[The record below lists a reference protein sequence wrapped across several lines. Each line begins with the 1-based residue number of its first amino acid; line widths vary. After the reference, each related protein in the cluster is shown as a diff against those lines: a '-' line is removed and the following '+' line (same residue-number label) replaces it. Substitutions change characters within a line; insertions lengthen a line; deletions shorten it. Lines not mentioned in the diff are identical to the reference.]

1 MQDQCQDRMYAI
13 SWVKESELDD
23 RRACRV
29 ALNLVLANKRKLAT
43 QIMARFPDPAD
54 ALDAG
59 LEEWTGLG
67 LTPEEA
73 RRLFPPDLRDRGLK
87 EIEAAEK
94 KRFILLTLD
103 DESYPQRL
111 REIFDP
117 PPVLYCLGRADV
129 LSEPSLAVVGARKP
143 TPYGRAM
150 AENLSREAARCGLV
164 VVSGLA
170 FGIDT
175 QAHWGA
181 LAAGRTVAVLGS
193 GLDVIYPASNRSLAR
208 KIAEQ
213 GAVVSEFPLG
223 SQPLGFHFPLRNRII
238 SGLSL
243 AVVVVE
249 ASRRSGSLIT
259 ARLALEQN
267 RDVMAVPGNATS
279 ELSAGANWLIQN
291 GAKLVGR
298 WEDVVEE
305 LPGYVRD
312 RLVRTEADESRE
324 APDLSPEEVKVL
336 AVLKPDVL
344 TSVDEL
350 AEATDYSVSELLSI
364 LLMLELKAAV
374 LQGPGKRYLRRR

>member
-1 MQDQCQDRMYAI
+1 MGEVYRRKTLVSDN
-13 SWVKESELDD
+13 

-29 ALNLVLANKRKLAT
+29 ALNLVLANKRRLAT
-43 QIMARFPDPAD
+43 EVMARYSEPAE

-59 LEEWTGLG
+59 AEEWSEMGVS
-67 LTPEEA
+67 PETA
-73 RRLFPPDLRDRGLK
+73 RRLFPKDLRERGLK
-87 EIEAAEK
+87 EVEAAEK
-94 KRFILLTLD
+94 RGITLLTVD
-103 DESYPQRL
+103 DESYPPLL

-117 PPVLYCLGRADV
+117 PPVLYCLGRTDV
-129 LSEPSLAVVGARKP
+129 LREPCLAVVGARKP

-150 AENLSREAARCGLV
+150 AESLSREAARSGLV

-181 LAAGRTVAVLGS
+181 LAVGRTIAVLGS
-193 GLDVIYPASNRSLAR
+193 GLDIIYPASNRSLAK

-213 GAVVSEFPLG
+213 GAVISEFPLG
-223 SQPLGFHFPLRNRII
+223 FRPLGFHFPLRNRII

-249 ASRRSGSLIT
+249 ASLRSGSLIT

-279 ELSAGANWLIQN
+279 ALSAGTNWLIQN

-298 WEDVVEE
+298 WEDIVEE
-305 LPGYVRD
+305 LPAYVRD
-312 RLVRTEADESRE
+312 RLAAPERDASGNT
-324 APDLSPEEVKVL
+324 PDLTPDETKVL
-336 AVLKPDVL
+336 AVLKPDTL
-344 TSVDEL
+344 MSVDEL

-374 LQGPGKRYLRRR
+374 LQGPGKRYLRRN

>member
-1 MQDQCQDRMYAI
+1 MEAVYNREA
-13 SWVKESELDD
+13 SLSDD
-23 RRACRV
+23 RRAYRV
-29 ALNLVLANKRKLAT
+29 GLNLVLADKRKLAT
-43 QIMARFPDPAD
+43 EIMSRFPDPAD
-54 ALDAG
+54 ALNIRPED
-59 LEEWTGLG
+59 WTGLG
-67 LTPEEA
+67 LTLEDA
-73 RRLFPPDLRDRGLK
+73 RRLFPPDLGERGMR

-94 KRFILLTLD
+94 KGMILLTV
-103 DESYPQRL
+103 DEEAYPPCL
-111 REIFDP
+111 RQIFDP

-129 LSEPSLAVVGARKP
+129 LKEPCLAIVGARKP

-150 AENLSREAARCGLV
+150 AESLSREAGGCGLV
-164 VVSGLA
+164 IVSGLA

-193 GLDVIYPASNRSLAR
+193 GLDVIYPASNRSLAK

-213 GAVVSEFPLG
+213 GAVISEFPLG
-223 SQPLGFHFPLRNRII
+223 ARPLGFHFPLRNRII

-249 ASRRSGSLIT
+249 ASLRSGSLIT

-279 ELSAGANWLIQN
+279 GLSAGTNWLIQS

-298 WEDVVEE
+298 WKDIAEE
-305 LPGYVRD
+305 LPGYVREQ
-312 RLVRTEADESRE
+312 LVRTEIEAGGE
-324 APDLSPEEVKVL
+324 APDLSPEEIKVL

-374 LQGPGKRYLRRR
+374 LQGPGKRYLRRS